1 MDLIKKV
8 DDLIKE
14 IEKHS
19 NAYYNLDA
27 PTISDYEYDCLMKE
41 LKAIEKEHPELI
53 RPDSPTQKVGGEAKR
68 EAGVNVAHRNPM
80 LSLQDVFSKE
90 EVDEFVASMQEALDE
105 PEFVVEYKID
115 GLSMSLRYDNGKLSL
130 AETRGDGIN
139 FGEDVTANALKIPQV
154 VKNLKESV
162 EYLEVR
168 GEVYMNRADFEKT
181 NELQEMMGKKTFANP
196 RNCAAGTLRQLD
208 SKVVEERGLSLF
220 IFNLQEV
227 IGKEFKT
234 HTEAYDY
241 MHSVGIT
248 TIEDYRV
255 CHTADEVWEAIT
267 FIGENR
273 GNLAYDIDGAVVKI
287 NSFEDRAKLGATAK
301 VPRWAVAYKYPP
313 EEKRTILRD
322 IEIGVGRTGRITPT
336 AVFDPV
342 SLCGTMVSRATLHN
356 QDYITE
362 LNLNIGDEI
371 QVYKSGEII
380 PKVRMMT
387 KKNSDGVF
395 TLPTV
400 CPVCKRETV
409 RIEGTADVKCV
420 NDNCP
425 AQLVR
430 RLIHFT
436 GRDAMDI
443 KGFGAVYVE
452 DLCTLGYIK
461 DISDIYTLYEK
472 RDELVEKG
480 IIGKEKNTDKL
491 LAAIDNS
498 KSNDAVMLLTGLG
511 VANIGKGTAKTILS
525 VYGSIDELSK
535 ASLESLKE
543 IKDVG
548 EILAVSI
555 YEYFREEENIE
566 RLNKLKEAGL
576 NFETEFKVVTD
587 GPLSGKTVVVTGTL
601 PTLGRKEA
609 TELIEKAGGKASG
622 SVSKKTDYVVAGE
635 AAGSKL
641 TKANELGIPVLTEEE
656 LLNLINA

>member
-1 MDLIKKV
+1 MDPKQRI
-8 DDLIKE
+8 DELIKE

-19 NAYYNLDA
+19 NAYYNEDA
-27 PTISDYEYDCLMKE
+27 PTISDFEYDMLMRE
-41 LKAIEKEHPELI
+41 LKGLEKDNPELL
-53 RPDSPTQKVGGEAKR
+53 RADSPTQKVGGVAKR

-90 EVDEFVASMQEALDE
+90 EVDEFILSMQETLE
-105 PEFVVEYKID
+105 NPEFVVEYKID
-115 GLSMSLRYDNGKLSL
+115 GLSMSLRYENGKLTL
-130 AETRGDGIN
+130 AETRGDGVN

-154 VKNLKESV
+154 VKSLKDNP

-168 GEVYMNRADFEKT
+168 GEVYMTRDDFEKT
-181 NELQEMMGKKTFANP
+181 NELQEIKNKKIFANP

-208 SKVVEERGLSLF
+208 PKVVEERGLSLF

-227 IGKEFKT
+227 VGKDFKS
-234 HTEAYDY
+234 HTEAYEY

-248 TIEDYRV
+248 TIEDYKV
-255 CHTADEVWEAIT
+255 CHTADEVWEAIC
-267 FIGENR
+267 FIGNNR

-287 NSFEDRAKLGATAK
+287 NSFADRQKLGATSK
-301 VPRWAVAYKYPP
+301 VPRWAIAYKYPP
-313 EEKRTILRD
+313 EEKKTILRE

-336 AVFDPV
+336 AIFDPV

-356 QDYITE
+356 QDYISE

-380 PKVRMMT
+380 PKVRMVT
-387 KKNSDGVF
+387 KKNSEGIF
-395 TLPTV
+395 TLPTT
-400 CPVCKRETV
+400 CPVCGKETV

-420 NDNCP
+420 NDNCS

-430 RLIHFT
+430 RIIHFVS
-436 GRDAMDI
+436 REAMDI
-443 KGFGAVYVE
+443 KGFGDVYVE
-452 DLCTLGYIK
+452 DLISLGYIK
-461 DISDIYTLYEK
+461 DISDIFVLKEK
-472 RDELVEKG
+472 RDELIEKG

-491 LAAIDNS
+491 LNAIDEAKN
-498 KSNDAVMLLTGLG
+498 NDAVMLFTGLG
-511 VANIGKGTAKTILS
+511 VANIGKSGAKSILS

-543 IKDVG
+543 IRDVG
-548 EILAVSI
+548 EVSAKAI
-555 YEYFREEENIE
+555 YDYFRNEDNILLLE
-566 RLNKLKEAGL
+566 KLKEYGL
-576 NFETEFKVVTD
+576 RFDTEFKVITD

-601 PTLGRKEA
+601 PTLGRKEV

-622 SVSKKTDYVVAGE
+622 SVSKKTDYLVAGE

-641 TKANELGIPVLTEEE
+641 TKAKELGITILDENEFLE
-656 LLNLINA
+656 LIK

>member
-1 MDLIKKV
+1 
-8 DDLIKE
+8 
-14 IEKHS
+14 
-19 NAYYNLDA
+19 
-27 PTISDYEYDCLMKE
+27 
-41 LKAIEKEHPELI
+41 
-53 RPDSPTQKVGGEAKR
+53 
-68 EAGVNVAHRNPM
+68 
-80 LSLQDVFSKE
+80 
-90 EVDEFVASMQEALDE
+90 
-105 PEFVVEYKID
+105 
-115 GLSMSLRYDNGKLSL
+115 
-130 AETRGDGIN
+130 
-139 FGEDVTANALKIPQV
+139 
-154 VKNLKESV
+154 
-162 EYLEVR
+162 
-168 GEVYMNRADFEKT
+168 MNRADFEKT

-248 TIEDYRV
+248 TIEDYKV

-548 EILAVSI
+548 EVLAVSI